1 MYIPREAFVS
11 HFSMLIK
18 NKTYLAQVQTKENA
32 TKIYNESK
40 DTTGLLENQNATT
53 DLFKGLQYVSS
64 FKFCAS
70 IANF

>member
-11 HFSMLIK
+11 HFSMTIK

-64 FKFCAS
+64 F
-70 IANF
+70 